1 MNQLVVCY
9 DSEPR
14 KNCRFLSDQ
23 TPDTSIMSL
32 LEEILSPDDD
42 VLFWEEAD
50 FLVLTVSDKEN
61 KKRKRDDLEEGEIE
75 EDSSV
80 CSNGFF
86 FDTYLMKKVPGCVE
100 CNSGKYCKRVRN

>member
-1 MNQLVVCY
+1 M
-9 DSEPR
+9 D
-14 KNCRFLSDQ
+14 
-23 TPDTSIMSL
+23 L
-32 LEEILSPDDD
+32 LEEILSSDDD
-42 VLFWEEAD
+42 VLLCEEAD
-50 FLVLTVSDKEN
+50 SETLTVSDKEN

-100 CNSGKYCKRVRN
+100 CHSEKYCKRIRK